1 MPGEGGPYAVVGGG
15 GPGADHAR
23 AVDVV
28 EREGGVGLGDEQG
41 ARRAAA
47 GEIAGNAQRGE
58 VGDVAELTAFVAIRY
73 LATSTASGRAQRPTA
88 GTAVTSM
95 TVTIFRRIAHLSVP
109 RHGRI
114 AACPATV

>member
-1 MPGEGGPYAVVGGG
+1 GGLAAGDEPDSQQRRAREGVMTSQAATMRGHASASGVLARTAAAIRDVVADRDVDGEVADGAAVGHRLPGEGGPYAVVGGG

-47 GEIAGNAQRGE
+47 GEIGG
-58 VGDVAELTAFVAIRY
+58 
-73 LATSTASGRAQRPTA
+73 
-88 GTAVTSM
+88 
-95 TVTIFRRIAHLSVP
+95 
-109 RHGRI
+109 
-114 AACPATV
+114 